1 MKDAVSPL
9 RKYATPRYPTAG
21 AIGKA
26 DLSRVPARWKGL
38 HALASTIGAA
48 ALGLKTLALEAGDVP
63 MAPSH
68 PVEAVPDAKA
78 PREAETKA
86 PVTDVCPLPTEAIA
100 GDGEGAFGCVAMN
113 PPVILSEGDAL
124 EIIEREFKKRG
135 IELVDAPELDGV
147 EAPASKLEREQENAN
162 LVVNRIRSR
171 RAGLG
176 MPRKK
181 RNWVFDL
188 GTRDGSIMIEYISS
202 WDDDIWMRDPWAGS
216 SVSTSQP
223 RVAAELAVDG
233 FGKRT
238 EGKPVNVGVFYDP
251 LVCVSDEECK
261 KFEEVLSK
269 TGGWK
274 KYSELRDKR
283 GRELSE
289 ARLVAQIEYFFD
301 YLAKKG
307 KFPAKAPESVDIKQ

>member
-63 MAPSH
+63 MAPPH

-86 PVTDVCPLPTEAIA
+86 PVTDVCPLPPAAIA

-147 EAPASKLEREQENAN
+147 EAPVSKLEREQENAN

-171 RAGLG
+171 RAGQE

-188 GTRDGSIMIEYISS
+188 GTRDGSLLIEFITASGCDS
-202 WDDDIWMRDPWAGS
+202 WVRDPMEGS
-216 SVSTSQP
+216 TVGVSLP
-223 RVAAELAVDG
+223 RRSAELAVEG

-238 EGKPVNVGVFYDP
+238 EGRPVNVAVFYEP
-251 LVCVSDEECK
+251 LACVPYEECQ
-261 KFEEVLSK
+261 KFEADAK
-269 TGGWK
+269 NNGGWR
-274 KYSELRDKR
+274 KYSKLKENR
-283 GRELSE
+283 GRELAE
-289 ARLVAQIEYFFD
+289 TCLVAQIEHFFD

-307 KFPAKAPESVDIKQ
+307 KLSAKSNAPDASPH